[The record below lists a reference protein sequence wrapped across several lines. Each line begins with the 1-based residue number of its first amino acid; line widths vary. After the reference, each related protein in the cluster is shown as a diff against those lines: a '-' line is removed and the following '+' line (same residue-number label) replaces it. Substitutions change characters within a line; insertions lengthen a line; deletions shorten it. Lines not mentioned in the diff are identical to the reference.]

1 MAPLETRP
9 RPDRI
14 LRFRISERW
23 MHWAIAI
30 PFMVCYAT
38 ALILVVFYNPHPLR
52 PFRAVFSWTHRLSGV
67 CLIVFPL
74 IALLRNR
81 AEFRMHL
88 ENIREGWIWHIA
100 DFKWLML
107 SGLAAIS
114 SKVKLPDQGKFN
126 AAEKLNF
133 MTVMSTYPLFIVTG
147 VLIWLPGIAFSSW
160 LVHFAL
166 AVLVT
171 PLLAGHI
178 FMATVN
184 PSTRVGLSGMVS
196 GFVDRTWASHHY
208 ARWYREKF
216 GKPAP
221 APVETPI
228 EPAKPQPAIPV
239 FQCCP
244 GCREEHPVAF
254 AATGDLRE
262 LLEAAPPICPDCG
275 ADLDVVTVLAEL
287 DHLGSILRELEPNGA
302 RELPPRPLSPAPQPP
317 ERVSSIDNAAF

>member
-1 MAPLETRP
+1 MTELSCSAAITAWLGACSIPINYMAPLATNP
-9 RPDRI
+9 RPERI

-30 PFMVCYAT
+30 PFMICYVT

-52 PFRAVFSWTHRLSGV
+52 PFRAFFSWTHRLSGI

-81 AEFRMHL
+81 TEFRMHL

-100 DFKWLML
+100 DLKWLLL

-114 SKVKLPDQGKFN
+114 SKVKLPEQGKFN

-184 PSTRVGLSGMVS
+184 PSTRIGLSGMVS

-208 ARWYREKF
+208 GRWYREKF
-216 GKPAP
+216 GKR
-221 APVETPI
+221 
-228 EPAKPQPAIPV
+228 AIPV
-239 FQCCP
+239 FQRCP
-244 GCREEHPVAF
+244 GCREEHPVAG
-254 AATGDLRE
+254 AATGNLRE
-262 LLEAAPPICPDCG
+262 LMETAPAICPDCG
-275 ADLDVVTVLAEL
+275 ADLDVVTVIAEL
-287 DHLGSILRELEPNGA
+287 DHMGAILEQLKPNGSREL
-302 RELPPRPLSPAPQPP
+302 LPRPPSPAP
-317 ERVSSIDNAAF
+317 